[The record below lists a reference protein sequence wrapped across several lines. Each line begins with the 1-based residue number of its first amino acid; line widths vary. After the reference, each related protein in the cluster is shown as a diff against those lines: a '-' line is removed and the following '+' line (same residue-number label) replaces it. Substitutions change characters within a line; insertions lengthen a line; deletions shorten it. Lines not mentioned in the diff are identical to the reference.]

1 MRTLYY
7 DDSACAKVVWPRI
20 RKNIL
25 YSGFFIFIDWLVPFV
40 WRLQLKVSSMSKNLV
55 RSLCRFSVLSSAK
68 NSGAATSAEA
78 ISKEKQYAARN
89 YESIPV
95 ALAGGEG
102 VYVWDVE
109 KKRYFD
115 FLSAYSAVNQGHRH
129 PKIVQVIKDQLD
141 RLTLT
146 SRAFYNDALGDYAE
160 YATRL
165 FGYDRILPM
174 NTGVES
180 GETAVKLARRWGYDV
195 KGIPKNEAK
204 VVFAENNFWGRTL
217 AAVSSSTDPS
227 AYEGFGPYM
236 PGFVTIPFDDLAKL
250 EVRVIVIVI

>member
-1 MRTLYY
+1 
-7 DDSACAKVVWPRI
+7 
-20 RKNIL
+20 
-25 YSGFFIFIDWLVPFV
+25 
-40 WRLQLKVSSMSKNLV
+40 MSRGLL
-55 RSLCRFSVLSSAK
+55 RSLCRFNSVLSSAK
-68 NSGAATSAEA
+68 HSELSKSTEVFT
-78 ISKEKQYAARN
+78 KEKQYGANN

-95 ALAGGEG
+95 ALTEGEG
-102 VYVWDVE
+102 VFVWNVE
-109 KKRYFD
+109 GKRYFD

-129 PKIVQVIKDQLD
+129 PKIVQAMKDQLD

-165 FGYDRILPM
+165 FGYDKILPM

-195 KGIPKNEAK
+195 KGIPKYEAK

-217 AAVSSSTDPS
+217 AAVSSSSDPT
-227 AYEGFGPYM
+227 AYEGYGPYM
-236 PGFVTIPFDDLAKL
+236 PGFTLIPYDNLAAL
-250 EVRVIVIVI
+250 EVH

>member
-1 MRTLYY
+1 M
-7 DDSACAKVVWPRI
+7 
-20 RKNIL
+20 
-25 YSGFFIFIDWLVPFV
+25 
-40 WRLQLKVSSMSKNLV
+40 
-55 RSLCRFSVLSSAK
+55 LSSAK
-68 NSGAATSAEA
+68 YSETSSTSAEVFN
-78 ISKEKQYAARN
+78 KEKQYAAHN

-95 ALAGGEG
+95 ALTEGEG
-102 VYVWDVE
+102 VFVWDVE
-109 KKRYFD
+109 GKKYFD

-129 PKIVQVIKDQLD
+129 PKLVQVMKNQLD

-146 SRAFYNDALGDYAE
+146 SRAFYNDSLGDYAK

-165 FGYDRILPM
+165 FGYDKILPM

-204 VVFAENNFWGRTL
+204 VVFVENNFWGRSL

-227 AYEGFGPYM
+227 AYNGFGPYM
-236 PGFVTIPFDDLAKL
+236 PGFVTIPYDNLTAL
-250 EVRVIVIVI
+250 EVCE

>member
-1 MRTLYY
+1 
-7 DDSACAKVVWPRI
+7 
-20 RKNIL
+20 
-25 YSGFFIFIDWLVPFV
+25 
-40 WRLQLKVSSMSKNLV
+40 MSKGLLRSV
-55 RSLCRFSVLSSAK
+55 RRFNSVLSSAK
-68 NSGAATSAEA
+68 YSEASTSAEVFN
-78 ISKEKQYAARN
+78 KEKQYAAKN

-95 ALAGGEG
+95 ALADGEG
-102 VYVWDVE
+102 VFVWDVE
-109 KKRYFD
+109 GKRYFD

-129 PKIVQVIKDQLD
+129 PRIVEVMKSQLD

-195 KGIPKNEAK
+195 KGIPKNKAK
-204 VVFAENNFWGRTL
+204 VVFAEENFWGRTL

-236 PGFVTIPFDDLAKL
+236 PGFVIIPYDNLTAL
-250 EVRVIVIVI
+250 EVYELSFLKTVHKVMLCLL

>member
-1 MRTLYY
+1 
-7 DDSACAKVVWPRI
+7 
-20 RKNIL
+20 
-25 YSGFFIFIDWLVPFV
+25 
-40 WRLQLKVSSMSKNLV
+40 MSKGVSVFRNL
-55 RSLCRFSVLSSAK
+55 RFNSVLSSVRH
-68 NSGAATSAEA
+68 SEA
-78 ISKEKQYAARN
+78 SSSQDVFNKEKHYGANN

-95 ALAGGEG
+95 ALTDGEG
-102 VYVWDVE
+102 VFVWDVE
-109 KKRYFD
+109 RKRYFD

-129 PKIVQVIKDQLD
+129 PKIVEALKSQLD

-165 FGYDRILPM
+165 FGYDRLLPM

-195 KGIPKNEAK
+195 KGIPKYEAK

-227 AYEGFGPYM
+227 SYEGYGPFM
-236 PGFVTIPFDDLAKL
+236 PGFEIVPYDDLAAL
-250 EVRVIVIVI
+250 EVKPQNYRQKEHLSCFRKFVKIPMCVGSWSNQYRVRPV

>member
-1 MRTLYY
+1 MSKLALRSLSRFSSVRFSSTH
-7 DDSACAKVVWPRI
+7 SE
-20 RKNIL
+20 
-25 YSGFFIFIDWLVPFV
+25 
-40 WRLQLKVSSMSKNLV
+40 VSSSQEVFK
-55 RSLCRFSVLSSAK
+55 
-68 NSGAATSAEA
+68 
-78 ISKEKQYAARN
+78 KEKQYGANN

-95 ALAGGEG
+95 ALTKGEG
-102 VYVWDVE
+102 VFVWDVE
-109 KKRYFD
+109 GKRYFD

-129 PKIVQVIKDQLD
+129 PKIVQVMKDQLD

-180 GETAVKLARRWGYDV
+180 GETAVKLARRWGYGN

-204 VVFAENNFWGRTL
+204 IVFAENNFWGRTL
-217 AAVSSSTDPS
+217 AAVSSSTDPT
-227 AYEGFGPYM
+227 AYGGYGPYV
-236 PGFVTIPFDDLAKL
+236 PGFVIIPYDNLAAL
-250 EVRVIVIVI
+250 EV

>member
-1 MRTLYY
+1 MKQ
-7 DDSACAKVVWPRI
+7 SA
-20 RKNIL
+20 
-25 YSGFFIFIDWLVPFV
+25 
-40 WRLQLKVSSMSKNLV
+40 MSRSLV

-68 NSGAATSAEA
+68 NSEVSTSAEV

-95 ALAGGEG
+95 ALAEGEG

-109 KKRYFD
+109 GKRYFD
-115 FLSAYSAVNQGHRH
+115 FLSSYSAVNQGHRH
-129 PKIVQVIKDQLD
+129 PKIVQAIKSQLD

-146 SRAFYNDALGDYAE
+146 SRAFYNDALGEYAE

-204 VVFAENNFWGRTL
+204 VIVAENNFWGRTL

-236 PGFVTIPFDDLAKL
+236 PGFVTVPYDNLAEL
-250 EVRVIVIVI
+250 EVQVVIHKY